1 MEVAATGRP
10 AYHPAILLEIY
21 VYGYINRVQSSRSLE
36 REAQRNIEVMR
47 LTGRLA
53 PDFKTI
59 ADFRKDNGEAI
70 RNVCREF
77 IVICR
82 QFNLFSKVIVAVD
95 GGKFRV
101 VKNRNWNFTGAKVKR
116 RMEQI
121 EKSLDR
127 YFTQL
132 DRADLEE
139 PAIAEA
145 RECR

>member
-1 MEVAATGRP
+1 M
-10 AYHPAILLEIY
+10 
-21 VYGYINRVQSSRSLE
+21 QSSRRLE